1 MRISSWRYMQPF
13 NALIKQVVR
22 PFSYL
27 AIKHEHKWI
36 MDWVLPGVLAI
47 ATALF
52 IFVFRH
58 TLNIYGDSGVI
69 SRILGFIQNLPGF
82 YIAALAAIATFGRTD
97 IDNMIPTPTPTIIEV
112 RAGERSEIP
121 LTRRRFLCMMF
132 AFLTAECVV
141 IILASI
147 ASLSFASDY
156 VGRASEGLKL
166 LSGGVFVV
174 YIFFFYQ
181 MLLAT
186 FWGLFYLGD
195 KIHQVD

>member
-1 MRISSWRYMQPF
+1 MVILMRISSWRYMQPF

-69 SRILGFIQNLPGF
+69 SRILGLSRIFQGFILP
-82 YIAALAAIATFGRTD
+82 
-97 IDNMIPTPTPTIIEV
+97 P
-112 RAGERSEIP
+112 
-121 LTRRRFLCMMF
+121 
-132 AFLTAECVV
+132 
-141 IILASI
+141 
-147 ASLSFASDY
+147 
-156 VGRASEGLKL
+156 
-166 LSGGVFVV
+166 
-174 YIFFFYQ
+174 
-181 MLLAT
+181 
-186 FWGLFYLGD
+186 
-195 KIHQVD
+195 